1 MSEIKLIKFKLN
13 QNPLFAK
20 KLDINETLF
29 QIRKK
34 LEEKLQQ
41 IVYLLSEMEQ

>member
-20 KLDINETLF
+20 KLDINE
-29 QIRKK
+29 I
-34 LEEKLQQ
+34 
-41 IVYLLSEMEQ
+41 YLLSEMEQ